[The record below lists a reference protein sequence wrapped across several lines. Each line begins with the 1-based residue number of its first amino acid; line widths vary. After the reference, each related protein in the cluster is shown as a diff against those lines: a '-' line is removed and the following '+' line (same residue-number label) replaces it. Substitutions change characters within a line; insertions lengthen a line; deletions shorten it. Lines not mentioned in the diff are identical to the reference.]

1 MYLCLWSWL
10 MRAPGLKRD
19 CMNRSRKAGT
29 RICKA
34 TRRAW
39 APFHAGPSAGRGRAG
54 PSQQEAALTDQEGA
68 REEGSPP
75 SRTPTDWQRVRKATH
90 ELHGR
95 RVHARE
101 HLEQDGDVGRVQ
113 GPFGQHGPQGL
124 ASPGVGGRCAQ
135 GQRDLTGV
143 VASGREEHTAVT
155 PQAGPVPT
163 SLPRLRL
170 CVAGAPG
177 LSRGSVSPGTLTT
190 ACAVTTTLHTRLADL
205 EGGRHV
211 PSTSGPRQQNTKQPG
226 LRLFCGIRTTTPGTT
241 ERRPQ
246 DHRRLSPANPNVLG
260 TRVRKQ

>member
-155 PQAGPVPT
+155 PQAGPVPP

-205 EGGRHV
+205 EGGQARSQHLRT
-211 PSTSGPRQQNTKQPG
+211 PSAEHEAAGAASVLRDTDDHTRDHRTATSGPPSSVTG
-226 LRLFCGIRTTTPGTT
+226 
-241 ERRPQ
+241 EPQ
-246 DHRRLSPANPNVLG
+246 CTGNSG
-260 TRVRKQ
+260 S